1 MYVVDLEK
9 IQRLRRSRKLTQEEM
24 SIRLGY
30 KTGLGYHYL
39 ERGKCR
45 ITADQLAQIAE
56 ILDVP
61 VSDLYA
67 IEPTT
72 SVAPTQSLPQKTG
85 TEAGN

>member
-1 MYVVDLEK
+1 MYTVDLAK
-9 IQRLRRSRKLTQEEM
+9 IQKLRKARKLTQEEM

-39 ERGKCR
+39 EKGKCR
-45 ITADQLAQIAE
+45 IAADQLAQIAE

-61 VSDLYA
+61 VSDLYVL
-67 IEPTT
+67 EPTT
-72 SVAPTQSLPQKTG
+72 SVTSTQSVPEKTG